1 MRASLRWKGNV
12 WVTQGQRKR
21 ILVSAL
27 TDLRLWYIRAFSA
40 THLRFLLCSH
50 FLFQLWLLSVCLFL
64 LFYSH
69 FSHHLLLSAQR
80 PLSLSVHVCGDSAI
94 CLLYVPHT
102 YMHMLAHTDTHTYSP
117 MTVHLRRSDCVN
129 LSQCHA
135 TLQFAIFLTGSYWL
149 AHTLVI
155 LPVSHPPVQSP
166 HLHLRIV
173 FRYPFLPPPYIHA
186 SILSLS
192 HLL

>member
-1 MRASLRWKGNV
+1 MERECVSDTRTEEENIGLSADSFKVMVYTRLLSHTPSL
-12 WVTQGQRKR
+12 
-21 ILVSAL
+21 LAL
-27 TDLRLWYIRAFSA
+27 LSFPFSA
-40 THLRFLLCSH
+40 MTA
-50 FLFQLWLLSVCLFL
+50 VCLFL

-80 PLSLSVHVCGDSAI
+80 PLSLSVHVCGDLAI
-94 CLLYVPHT
+94 CLPYVPHT
-102 YMHMLAHTDTHTYSP
+102 YMHMLAHTDTHTYAP

-173 FRYPFLPPPYIHA
+173 FRYPFLAPPYIHA

>member
-1 MRASLRWKGNV
+1 MERECVSDTRTEEENIGLSADRFKVMVYMRLLSHTPL
-12 WVTQGQRKR
+12 
-21 ILVSAL
+21 LLAL
-27 TDLRLWYIRAFSA
+27 LSFPFSA
-40 THLRFLLCSH
+40 MTA
-50 FLFQLWLLSVCLFL
+50 VCLFL

-80 PLSLSVHVCGDSAI
+80 PLSLSVHVCGDLAI

-102 YMHMLAHTDTHTYSP
+102 YMHMLAHTDTHTYAP

-173 FRYPFLPPPYIHA
+173 FSYPFLPPPYIHA